1 MDKSFLEFLSKKNQF
16 SKILVLRSLAY
27 IVIVLILVFFGRSII
42 PEDDASA
49 SLSQVYGV
57 IAGVILVQFLF
68 LFVDKQE
75 RNLFVLT
82 VVDVCVATYII
93 KSTGASSSP
102 FQVLLPLLS
111 LVSSVLFTKRPYW
124 IAAIFL
130 ILLLI
135 PVSIGFRATVAGI
148 AIGVIVTA
156 FVGLY
161 LRSSLE
167 KTGFALSQ
175 TQAQQRRLESL
186 QKAIMAN
193 IPSGL
198 LSVDSRGQIIQAN
211 KIASQVMGVT
221 EKDLVGKNL
230 ENFLPELNKLR
241 AQLETRTSISDLFE
255 PIANRRTIS
264 FKNQQGKE
272 LRLGYSLA
280 RLSSPDNHE
289 ILGTLI
295 LFQDLT
301 DAINMEENLKLSE
314 KLAAVGKLAAGI
326 AHEIRNPLAG
336 ISGAAQLLEA
346 DHALTEENQKL
357 LNIIQRESSRLD
369 SLISEFL
376 EFVRPSPPKQD
387 PIQLPKIANQ
397 VIESLQVNSKWKA
410 LGCHVHFKA
419 EESRDEALGDENR
432 IAQVLLNLVLNAGQ
446 AGAKEVW
453 LEVSEGTRVRVLDN
467 GPGIPEDIQARIF
480 EPFFTTKDR
489 GTGLGLA
496 IAYKTL
502 EGVGASINIKSPVS
516 EKFAIGGTLFEIQ
529 FKKAGSHSREAA

>member
-1 MDKSFLEFLSKKNQF
+1 MDKGFLDYLNKNKF
-16 SKILVLRSLAY
+16 SKILLLRSLAY
-27 IVIVLILVFFGRSII
+27 LVIVGILIFFGRSII
-42 PEDDASA
+42 PEDDVSV
-49 SLSQVYGV
+49 SLSQIYGV
-57 IAGVILVQFLF
+57 VAGVILVQFLF

-75 RNLFVLT
+75 KNLFFLT
-82 VVDVCVATYII
+82 ILDVCVATYII
-93 KSTGASSSP
+93 KSTGATSSP

-111 LVSSVLFTKRPYW
+111 LVSSVHFSKRPFW

-130 ILLLI
+130 ILLCI

-148 AIGVIVTA
+148 SIAVIITA

-161 LRSSLE
+161 LRSNLE
-167 KTGFALSQ
+167 KTGVALSQ

-211 KIASQVMGVT
+211 KIAAQVMGLA

-230 ENFLPELNKLR
+230 ESFLPELNKLR
-241 AQLETRTSISDLFE
+241 AQLETRTSISDMFE

-264 FKNQQGKE
+264 FTNSQGKE

-357 LNIIQRESSRLD
+357 LSIIQRESSRLD

-376 EFVRPSPPKQD
+376 EFVRPTPPKQEA
-387 PIQLPKIANQ
+387 IQLTKIAEQ
-397 VIESLQVNSKWKA
+397 VVESLLVNPKWKSLA
-410 LGCHVHFKA
+410 CKVHLQAK
-419 EESRDEALGDENR
+419 ESQDAALGDENR

-446 AGAKEVW
+446 AGAKDVWIEVM
-453 LEVSEGTRVRVLDN
+453 EGTLVRVLDN
-467 GPGIPEDIQARIF
+467 GPGIPDEIQARIF

-502 EGVGASINIKSPVS
+502 EGVGASINLKSPVH
-516 EKFAIGGTLFEIQ
+516 EKFATGGTLFEIQ
-529 FKKAGSHSREAA
+529 FKKAGSRSREAA